1 MFKNIALSI
10 HLTICKIGR
19 NQLTKL
25 CLLAYPKDW
34 HEELGEQIACP
45 ALVGH
50 LRLMVRRGK
59 SYSLI

>member
-10 HLTICKIGR
+10 HLTICKIER

-50 LRLMVRRGK
+50 LR
-59 SYSLI
+59 